1 MRNEREMFDLI
12 LHVAKGNERV
22 RGAWLNG
29 SRANPN
35 VPKDR
40 WQDYDIVYLVKAMD
54 SFLADHSWIDVFGER
69 LMLQMPETMRDP
81 LGDGRFTYLI
91 LLADGNRID
100 LTLVPAEKPGLLGED
115 SLTVPLLDK
124 DGILRHHLL
133 RYTTPDGREM
143 PSMAL
148 ALAQMYHDY
157 WDLGPVT
164 LPPVDGRNF
173 WYMPFCGMP
182 GDFDESI
189 SIYHREGYIK
199 RSSFF
204 RSITPSW

>member
-12 LHVAKGNERV
+12 LHVAKGDERV

-100 LTLVPAEKPGLLGED
+100 LTLVPAEKPFGRGQPDGAAAGQGRHSSRLPRKQRPGLLGEAA
-115 SLTVPLLDK
+115 LGTGIFLL
-124 DGILRHHLL
+124 L
-133 RYTTPDGREM
+133 
-143 PSMAL
+143 
-148 ALAQMYHDY
+148 Q
-157 WDLGPVT
+157 
-164 LPPVDGRNF
+164 
-173 WYMPFCGMP
+173 
-182 GDFDESI
+182 
-189 SIYHREGYIK
+189 
-199 RSSFF
+199 
-204 RSITPSW
+204 